1 MAKQTYEEL
10 VFTADASKAIAA
22 VSRLEVK
29 IKKLTAAYEDSDK
42 RTKESR
48 AIRDELAASVDKLNL
63 ATSRSTGSIEQNT
76 FAHENSTLA
85 IQSKINAL
93 VKEMR
98 TMDISTKAYKQKVL
112 QVNKLSASMHQGRKA
127 TGLAT
132 TSAMEFG
139 RVISDAPYGIRGMAN
154 NVSQLTS
161 LLFQGSLAL
170 DEATGKTIG
179 FTGAIKGMWKAMMGP
194 LGIMIAIQL
203 IIAAIDYF
211 AGSTKK
217 AGKELSKFTDQMV
230 ETISKTEILSAEL
243 QTYLSVILNSSK
255 NTVEYA
261 NALAKLKKL
270 GLDPATMSTEQ
281 LALAVQRLDDE
292 QLQLGILKNKS
303 KVYKEDADAYIT
315 LLLDTELK
323 EADIRIRMADN
334 EKKLKESGVDESGLQ
349 LKKELEDNLAKNKE
363 YNEKKTKALEDY
375 KANELRILKVGTV
388 EEKRE
393 LGRLEVLEGELDAL
407 EEQQLQISQTSKE
420 YAKYG
425 DLVIA
430 KQKEID
436 DFINKQEKG
445 KDPKKP
451 KKPKKAFSLID
462 FDDTKTVNKFLK
474 EQELLL
480 AKSNVEKLDI
490 NQRYRVQDLQAVFD
504 NEKKK
509 DQIKLDTY
517 LNSEASDEQKQ
528 KAKDLFNQKQIDS
541 ETKHEDALIEL
552 NLAGAYKRGQ
562 LNIKIEE
569 DFRGT
574 MHQNQLERTQAH
586 LATMSNLLS
595 DNSVE
600 SLEFLHEAQ
609 REVWA
614 VEDEIFKQSLE
625 KKREKLTAQGWDLKQ
640 IQIEIDEDKF
650 AREQEVADREVQL
663 EIDKINRKKEVNEEY
678 VSYISGLGDVFAA
691 FGKKNEFLAITG
703 LALQKGAE
711 IASVVIKTTA
721 ANSQISAAAAKDY
734 SAAVTAGNS
743 SVSQGFALMGNPAT
757 LLIGKAMVS
766 AGGIAVASAKAIPT
780 AATLAKNKN
789 RIKAGMSIAKIA
801 ATTLTS
807 GALGGDSSDS
817 GGGGSTGG
825 GGGGSTSFAPSFNVV
840 GNSNE
845 NQLAEGIGGQVNM
858 PTRAYV
864 VYDDI
869 QQAGSVV
876 EESIE
881 NSGI

>member
-139 RVISDAPYGIRGMAN
+139 RVVSDAPYGIRGMAN

-407 EEQQLQISQTSKE
+407 EEQQLQISQTSKQ
-420 YAKYG
+420 YAEYG

-451 KKPKKAFSLID
+451 KKAFSLID
-462 FDDTKTVNKFLK
+462 FDDTKTVSKFLK

-490 NQRYRVQDLQAVFD
+490 NQRYRVEDLKAVFD

-625 KKREKLTAQGWDLKQ
+625 KKREKLTAQGFDFAQ

-691 FGKKNEFLAITG
+691 FGKKNEFLAIAG

-721 ANSQISAAAAKDY
+721 ANSEISAAAAKDY

-743 SVSQGFALMGNPAT
+743 SVSQGFALMGNPITAS
-757 LLIGKAMVS
+757 IGSAMVS
-766 AGGIAVASAKAIPT
+766 AGGIAVSSAKAIPA

-807 GALGGDSSDS
+807 GALGGGSGDS
-817 GGGGSTGG
+817 GGDAGTGG

-881 NSGI
+881 SSGI

>member
-139 RVISDAPYGIRGMAN
+139 RVVSDAPYGIRGMAN

-407 EEQQLQISQTSKE
+407 EEQQLQISQTSKQ
-420 YAKYG
+420 YAEYG

-451 KKPKKAFSLID
+451 KKAFSLID
-462 FDDTKTVNKFLK
+462 FDDTKTVSKFLK

-490 NQRYRVQDLQAVFD
+490 NQRYRVEDLKAVFD

-625 KKREKLTAQGWDLKQ
+625 KKREKT
-640 IQIEIDEDKF
+640 
-650 AREQEVADREVQL
+650 
-663 EIDKINRKKEVNEEY
+663 NC
-678 VSYISGLGDVFAA
+678 
-691 FGKKNEFLAITG
+691 T
-703 LALQKGAE
+703 
-711 IASVVIKTTA
+711 
-721 ANSQISAAAAKDY
+721 
-734 SAAVTAGNS
+734 
-743 SVSQGFALMGNPAT
+743 
-757 LLIGKAMVS
+757 
-766 AGGIAVASAKAIPT
+766 
-780 AATLAKNKN
+780 
-789 RIKAGMSIAKIA
+789 RI
-801 ATTLTS
+801 
-807 GALGGDSSDS
+807 
-817 GGGGSTGG
+817 
-825 GGGGSTSFAPSFNVV
+825 
-840 GNSNE
+840 
-845 NQLAEGIGGQVNM
+845 
-858 PTRAYV
+858 
-864 VYDDI
+864 
-869 QQAGSVV
+869 
-876 EESIE
+876 
-881 NSGI
+881 

>member
-139 RVISDAPYGIRGMAN
+139 RVVSDAPYGIRGMAN

-407 EEQQLQISQTSKE
+407 EEQQLQISQTSKQ
-420 YAKYG
+420 YAEYG

-451 KKPKKAFSLID
+451 KKAFSLID
-462 FDDTKTVNKFLK
+462 FDDTKTVSKFLK

-480 AKSNVEKLDI
+480 AKSNVKKLDI
-490 NQRYRVQDLQAVFD
+490 NQRYRVEDLKAVFD

-625 KKREKLTAQGWDLKQ
+625 KKREKLTAQGFDFAQ

-691 FGKKNEFLAITG
+691 FGKKNEFLAIAG

-721 ANSQISAAAAKDY
+721 ANSEISAAAAKDY

-743 SVSQGFALMGNPAT
+743 SVSQGVALMGNPITAS
-757 LLIGKAMVS
+757 IGSAMVS
-766 AGGIAVASAKAIPT
+766 AGGIAVSSAKAIPA

-807 GALGGDSSDS
+807 GALGGGSGDS
-817 GGGGSTGG
+817 GGDAGTGG

>member
-139 RVISDAPYGIRGMAN
+139 RVVSDAPYGIRGMAN

-407 EEQQLQISQTSKE
+407 EEQQLQISQTSKQ
-420 YAKYG
+420 YAEYG

-451 KKPKKAFSLID
+451 KKAFSLID
-462 FDDTKTVNKFLK
+462 FDDTKTVSKFLK

-490 NQRYRVQDLQAVFD
+490 NQRYRVEDLKAVFD

-625 KKREKLTAQGWDLKQ
+625 KKREKLTAQGFDFAQ

-691 FGKKNEFLAITG
+691 FGKKNEFLAIAG

-721 ANSQISAAAAKDY
+721 ANSEISAAAAKDY

-743 SVSQGFALMGNPAT
+743 SVSQGFALMGNPITAS
-757 LLIGKAMVS
+757 IGSAMVS
-766 AGGIAVASAKAIPT
+766 AGGIAVSSAKAIPA

-807 GALGGDSSDS
+807 GALGGGSGDS
-817 GGGGSTGG
+817 GGDAGTGG

-845 NQLAEGIGGQVNM
+845 NQLAEGIGSQVNM

>member
-139 RVISDAPYGIRGMAN
+139 RVVSDAPYGIRGMAN

-407 EEQQLQISQTSKE
+407 EEQQLQISQTSKQ
-420 YAKYG
+420 YAEYG

-451 KKPKKAFSLID
+451 KKAFSLID
-462 FDDTKTVNKFLK
+462 FDDTKTVSKFLK

-490 NQRYRVQDLQAVFD
+490 NQRYRVEDLKAVFD

-625 KKREKLTAQGWDLKQ
+625 KKREKLTAQGFDFAQ

-691 FGKKNEFLAITG
+691 FGKKNEFLAIAG

-721 ANSQISAAAAKDY
+721 ANSEISAAAAKDY

-743 SVSQGFALMGNPAT
+743 SVSQGFALMGNPITAS
-757 LLIGKAMVS
+757 IGSAMVS
-766 AGGIAVASAKAIPT
+766 AGGIAVSSAKAIPA

-807 GALGGDSSDS
+807 GALGGGSGDS
-817 GGGGSTGG
+817 GGDAGTGG

>member
-139 RVISDAPYGIRGMAN
+139 RVVSDAPYGIRGMAN

-407 EEQQLQISQTSKE
+407 EEQQLQISQTSKQ
-420 YAKYG
+420 YAEYG

-451 KKPKKAFSLID
+451 KKAFSLID
-462 FDDTKTVNKFLK
+462 FDDTKTVSKFLK

-490 NQRYRVQDLQAVFD
+490 NQRYRVEDLKAVF
-504 NEKKK
+504 
-509 DQIKLDTY
+509 
-517 LNSEASDEQKQ
+517 EQ
-528 KAKDLFNQKQIDS
+528 
-541 ETKHEDALIEL
+541 
-552 NLAGAYKRGQ
+552 
-562 LNIKIEE
+562 
-569 DFRGT
+569 
-574 MHQNQLERTQAH
+574 
-586 LATMSNLLS
+586 
-595 DNSVE
+595 
-600 SLEFLHEAQ
+600 
-609 REVWA
+609 
-614 VEDEIFKQSLE
+614 
-625 KKREKLTAQGWDLKQ
+625 
-640 IQIEIDEDKF
+640 
-650 AREQEVADREVQL
+650 
-663 EIDKINRKKEVNEEY
+663 
-678 VSYISGLGDVFAA
+678 
-691 FGKKNEFLAITG
+691 
-703 LALQKGAE
+703 
-711 IASVVIKTTA
+711 
-721 ANSQISAAAAKDY
+721 
-734 SAAVTAGNS
+734 
-743 SVSQGFALMGNPAT
+743 
-757 LLIGKAMVS
+757 
-766 AGGIAVASAKAIPT
+766 
-780 AATLAKNKN
+780 
-789 RIKAGMSIAKIA
+789 
-801 ATTLTS
+801 
-807 GALGGDSSDS
+807 
-817 GGGGSTGG
+817 
-825 GGGGSTSFAPSFNVV
+825 
-840 GNSNE
+840 
-845 NQLAEGIGGQVNM
+845 
-858 PTRAYV
+858 
-864 VYDDI
+864 
-869 QQAGSVV
+869 
-876 EESIE
+876 
-881 NSGI
+881 